1 MAVIKASQSGPLLKE
16 AIVLDLGDLG
26 RQGERLRAAA
36 EAKTRQIIEAG
47 QKEAERLVAGAR
59 EEGLREGRAEGLVQ
73 GLAQGRDQG
82 RAEAF
87 QKSTEQLKQ
96 LQEAWCAAMKDWDGQ
111 REAMEREARQAV
123 LELAIKLAEK
133 LTHRMVEVDPT
144 LVVEQ
149 VRVALRHV
157 LRPLDLTLRIHPEDR
172 GVVEEAMPRLT
183 AEFPHFPHLQLA
195 NDPQVG
201 RAGCVV
207 SYGRG
212 RIDATLDTQLR
223 RIVELLLPEP
233 TALTKESA
241 PSDDT

>member
-26 RQGERLRAAA
+26 RQGERIRAAA
-36 EAKTRQIIEAG
+36 EARTRQIIEAG
-47 QKEAERLVAGAR
+47 QKEAARLVAGAR
-59 EEGLREGRAEGLVQ
+59 EEGLREGRAEGLAQ
-73 GLAQGRDQG
+73 GLAQGRAQG

-87 QKSTEQLKQ
+87 QQSTEQLKL
-96 LQEAWCAAMKDWDGQ
+96 LQEAWAAAMKEWDGQ
-111 REAMEREARQAV
+111 REAMERDARLAV

-133 LTHRMVEVDPT
+133 LTRRRVEVDPT

-157 LRPLDLTLRIHPEDR
+157 LRPLDVTLRIHPEDR
-172 GVVEEAMPRLT
+172 TVVEEAMPRLT
-183 AEFPHFPHLQLA
+183 AEFPHFPHIQLA
-195 NDPQVG
+195 DDPLVG

-233 TALTKESA
+233 AIPTK
-241 PSDDT
+241 DDLPPADS